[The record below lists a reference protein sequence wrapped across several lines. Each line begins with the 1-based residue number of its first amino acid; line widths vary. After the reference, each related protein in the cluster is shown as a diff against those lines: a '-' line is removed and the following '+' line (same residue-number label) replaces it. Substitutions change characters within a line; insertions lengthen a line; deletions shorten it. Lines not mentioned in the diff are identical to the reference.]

1 LPPPPRRA
9 ATGGG
14 ARRLSVD
21 LLEPILTVCQRGAGD
36 GLESFRGGC
45 NEVGGTEVKP
55 ELIGALHRLAC
66 SVLLVDPEARPL
78 FAIRAAE
85 ALLAEGGSLRL
96 ERARLSAR
104 RVADTFALRRL
115 IAATTHGGG
124 GGSLVISRDARASL
138 ILLVLPLRDDA
149 DAVLRNFTRVALV
162 FVKDLEAPLRL
173 ALSCFAEHFKLT
185 PAQAMLANEIACG
198 DGVGAAARRLGIS
211 YATARTQLLQIF
223 GKTEA
228 RRQGQLIRMMM
239 AWDVGVAV
247 AQRGL
252 WGRIER
258 PSRPRIAGAAS
269 CRPGAVPPRA
279 PGAIPQRQGTR

>member
-1 LPPPPRRA
+1 M
-9 ATGGG
+9 
-14 ARRLSVD
+14 
-21 LLEPILTVCQRGAGD
+21 
-36 GLESFRGGC
+36 
-45 NEVGGTEVKP
+45 GGTEVKP
-55 ELIGALHRLAC
+55 ELIGALHQLAC
-66 SVLLVDPEARPL
+66 SMLLVDPEARLL
-78 FAIRAAE
+78 FANRAAE
-85 ALLAEGGSLRL
+85 ALLAERGNLRL

-104 RVADTFALRRL
+104 RVAETVALRRL
-115 IAATTHGGG
+115 ITATTHGGG

-138 ILLVLPLRDDA
+138 ILLVLPLREDA
-149 DAVLRNFTRVALV
+149 DALLRNITRVALV

-247 AQRGL
+247 TQRGL
-252 WGRIER
+252 GERIER
-258 PSRPRIAGAAS
+258 QPRTRIPGPAS
-269 CRPGAVPPRA
+269 CRSGTVPPRA
-279 PGAIPQRQGTR
+279 HAAIPQRQGSR